1 MIYQGS
7 KGNISLFYKGNL
19 ISNFPLTKK
28 RGVDDYIYH
37 GDYLLNECRGIPILE
52 LIKNF
57 SRFCSAIYFRKIQ
70 DKPIYKSD
78 HRLFLSCLMA
88 LLRLKVIDND
98 DDNGYLIM
106 PSRRPKVSA

>member
-7 KGNISLFYKGNL
+7 KGNISLFYKGKL

-28 RGVDDYIYH
+28 RGVDDYLYH
-37 GDYLLNECRGIPILE
+37 GDYLLNECKELPILE

-70 DKPIYKSD
+70 NKPIYRTD
-78 HRLFLSCLMA
+78 HHLFLCCLMA

-106 PSRRPKVSA
+106 TKKRPKVSA